1 MNWDMI
7 KGQWHQMKGAV
18 KAKWGEI
25 TDDEADKADG
35 DREKM
40 VGLVQKKYGV
50 ARDEAERQVDE
61 WSKQLS

>member
-7 KGQWHQMKGAV
+7 KGQWTQMKGAA

-25 TDDEADKADG
+25 TDDEADKAEG
-35 DREKM
+35 DRDKM
-40 VGLVQKKYGV
+40 IGLIQKKYGV